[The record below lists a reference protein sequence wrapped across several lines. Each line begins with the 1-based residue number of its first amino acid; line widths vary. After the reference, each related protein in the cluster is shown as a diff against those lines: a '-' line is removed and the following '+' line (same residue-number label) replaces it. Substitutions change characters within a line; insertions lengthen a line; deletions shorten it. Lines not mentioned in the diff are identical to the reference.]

1 MFLVS
6 PDMRCYSNRAV
17 YYVNS
22 SPRDPELKGKK
33 VWYIVLFI
41 MSRNL
46 TNFPELLSSSPG
58 LWWLVF
64 MSICNKLASSM
75 QEASTENFSDI
86 LN

>member
-17 YYVNS
+17 YYMNS

-46 TNFPELLSSSPG
+46 TNFPEL
-58 LWWLVF
+58 F
-64 MSICNKLASSM
+64 Y
-75 QEASTENFSDI
+75 
-86 LN
+86 